1 MRGDPMSSLREIE
14 SKIQDL
20 RAQLYE
26 IARDREF
33 TDPEVIKAS
42 QKLDQVLNE
51 YEQFFKRKMSGK

>member
-1 MRGDPMSSLREIE
+1 MSSLREIE
-14 SKIQDL
+14 NKIQEL

-26 IARDREF
+26 IARGREF

-51 YEQFFKRKMSGK
+51 YEKFFKRKMSEK

>member
-1 MRGDPMSSLREIE
+1 MSSLREIE
-14 SKIQDL
+14 SKIQEL

-26 IARDREF
+26 IARDRAF
-33 TDPEVIKAS
+33 TDPDVIKAS